1 MVEPVFVVL
10 YHPDM
15 HLGPPEALGR
25 DSRGMMALARMLQYG
40 SLSRI
45 SIARRLS
52 PAAHGEM

>member
-1 MVEPVFVVL
+1 MVEPVFVVP
-10 YHPDM
+10 YYPNM
-15 HLGPPEALGR
+15 HLGPPRALGQ
-25 DSRGMMALARMLQYG
+25 DSWDMMALARMLQYW